1 MSAKSKK
8 YSDQISDAQV
18 MESGLRNNPER
29 VSRRGLDEAFVNLL
43 GTNRN
48 DATTLNDEQE
58 KLKAEKEMKTAELEA
73 KLVELDVQMR
83 EARKVVKLEFPKE
96 QWKEFGITDKR

>member
-1 MSAKSKK
+1 MATKT
-8 YSDQISDAQV
+8 YAQQISDAQV
-18 MESGLRNNPER
+18 MENGLKNNLER
-29 VSRRGLDEAFVNLL
+29 VNRRGLDVEFVDGL
-43 GTNRN
+43 GENRR

-58 KLKAEKEMKTAELEA
+58 QLKAAQEMKTVELRA
-73 KLVELDVQMR
+73 KLKDMDLKMR